1 MSHDREMKV
10 FINGVFVP
18 EREATISVRDRSF
31 LYGDG
36 VFEGIAIFAGRVIF
50 LREHVE
56 RLYASCRQVYIEMP
70 VPREQMEAWIL
81 DTARVNGFNDHAY
94 LRPLVSRGE
103 GALGLDQTAAIKK
116 PNIVIVPQA
125 GRAIEYGGDMKSYSA
140 VIAAVRRVPA
150 ECLDS
155 RIKGNNYL
163 NNILAQM
170 EATRQGVGLA
180 IMLDTHGFL
189 TECPGHNLFVVRQG
203 RLLTPR
209 AHNVLNGITRQVVME
224 LAPAAGVPAAE
235 ADLTVYDLGTADE
248 VFVTNSLSG
257 VAAVTKIA
265 GWTIGDGAP
274 GAVSRRLRDV
284 YVQHALERGTRVPQ
298 TVPGESPR
306 G

>member
-1 MSHDREMKV
+1 MADVKETKV
-10 FINGVFVP
+10 FINGTFVP
-18 EREATISVRDRSF
+18 ESEATISVRDRSF

-36 VFEGIAIFAGRVIF
+36 VFEGIAVFEGKIMF

-70 VPREQMEAWIL
+70 VPPAQMETWIL
-81 DTARVNGFNDHAY
+81 ETARVNELFDHAY

-103 GALGLDQTAAIKK
+103 GALGLDQTAAIRK
-116 PNIVIVPQA
+116 PNIVIIPQA
-125 GRAIEYGGDMKSYSA
+125 GRAIEYGGPMKSYSA
-140 VIAAVRRVPA
+140 VMAAVRRVPA

-163 NNILAQM
+163 NNILAQL

-189 TECPGHNLFVVRQG
+189 SECPGHNLFVVRQG

-209 AHNVLNGITRQVVME
+209 AHNVLNGITRQMVLE
-224 LAPAAGVPAAE
+224 LAPSAGVAAAE
-235 ADLTVYDLGTADE
+235 ADLTAYDLGTADE

-257 VAAVTKIA
+257 VAAVTEIG
-265 GWTIGDGAP
+265 GWTVADGKP
-274 GAVSRRLRDV
+274 GPISQRLRDV
-284 YVQHALERGTRVPQ
+284 YVRHALQRGTSVR
-298 TVPGESPR
+298 
-306 G
+306 